1 MGSAESG
8 SPVLPFLQSNLSLVA
23 GALLAVALLAIRAST
38 ADAAF
43 KRDLRGALSLMLAF
57 LGLRILAWGVP
68 EASAPSLARALRVA
82 WMLTFA
88 YGVIRVAVS
97 AALKLLRLRSP
108 VATPKILRDVIDFTL
123 YALATVPI
131 LQSQLNLDLTGLVA
145 TSAVLSVVIGLAL
158 QDTLGNLFSGLSL
171 QLERPFQVGDFV
183 RVGEHAGVVSQ
194 IGWRASRIENFRRET
209 ITLPNSLLGKQPIK
223 NYSRGSEPIGQDHF
237 LSLSHEAAPNVVKA
251 VLMDVVR
258 GNPLVLE
265 EPPPSI
271 RTYAYEETGIKYMI
285 RYFVADYLT
294 ADAVMEDVYSRLWY
308 RLRREGIDIPVPQRS
323 IRMQQP
329 GAARVTTHADY
340 AFVEALQAVDIFA
353 SLPPSEL
360 ERLQQEI
367 VTRRFGRG
375 ETVIQEGESGH
386 TFYLVASGEV
396 SVRTGR
402 GAELTR
408 LKRGQYFGEMSL
420 LTGETRSATVVAV
433 EDAVLFEFG
442 RPTFARLFAEHPKLA
457 RQLSALLAQRRS
469 QLRAVAEHDGH
480 ADAHPEERRI
490 FARLRHIFGLSHD

>member
-1 MGSAESG
+1 M
-8 SPVLPFLQSNLSLVA
+8 LPFLQSNLSLVA
-23 GALLAVALLAIRAST
+23 GALLAVALLAIRAT
-38 ADAAF
+38 TPDATF
-43 KRDLRGALSLMLAF
+43 KRDLRGALALMLAF
-57 LGLRILAWGVP
+57 VGFRVLAWLVP
-68 EASAPSLARALRVA
+68 EASAPSLAKALRVA

-88 YGVIRVAVS
+88 YGVTRIAVS
-97 AALKLLRLRSP
+97 LGLKLLRLRSP

-183 RVGEHAGVVSQ
+183 RVGEHAGVVAQ
-194 IGWRASRIENFRRET
+194 IGWRATRIENFRREA

-223 NYSRGSEPIGQDHF
+223 NYSRGGEPIGQDHF
-237 LSLSHEAAPNVVKA
+237 ISLSHEAPPNVVKS

-265 EPPPSI
+265 EPPPSV
-271 RTYAYEETGIKYMI
+271 RTYAYEEASIKYMI
-285 RYFVADYLT
+285 RYFVSDYLT
-294 ADAVMEDVYSRLWY
+294 ADPVMEDVYSRLWY
-308 RLRREGIDIPVPQRS
+308 RLRREGIDIPIPQRS

-329 GAARVTTHADY
+329 QQLAAPGGAAGGDY

-353 SLPPSEL
+353 PLPPAEL
-360 ERLQQEI
+360 ERLQQEV

-375 ETVIQEGESGH
+375 ETIIQEGESGH

-396 SVRTGR
+396 SVRTTR
-402 GAELTR
+402 GAELSR

-420 LTGETRSATVVAV
+420 LTGEARSATVVAV

-469 QLRAVAEHDGH
+469 QLRAVAEHAGS